1 MSIKDFVYNEYISK
15 ISNNL
20 TKYIKKNFNI
30 KYFKDISIINE
41 NNNNYLIYINY
52 KYPANIKEYIGYIEL
67 INSKLKLKILNSNID
82 LNIINKL
89 NYEVNKINL

>member
-15 ISNNL
+15 ISSNL
-20 TKYIKKNFNI
+20 TKYIKKKFNI

-52 KYPANIKEYIGYIEL
+52 KYPANIKEYIGFIEL
-67 INSKLKLKILNSNID
+67 INFKLKLKILNSNID